1 VPCPAGSAEGALM
14 GDADDVRDWLRARHD
29 DLVAE
34 LIGWVRIRSVM
45 GPLEHAVELRRS
57 AQWLAVTRVPPLGVD
72 TGGEPAAGG
81 WAEATRAGART
92 APRT

>member
-1 VPCPAGSAEGALM
+1 MPCPAGSAEGALM

-34 LIGWVRIRSVM
+34 LIGWVRIRSMM

-57 AQWLAVTRVPPLGVD
+57 AQWLAVTRVPRSGSTPWASR
-72 TGGEPAAGG
+72 PRGG